1 MIMSAVPANILAVTP
16 AQAAPVTA
24 PANRL
29 GRVIAV
35 SGAKVVGL
43 LERDGTSTR
52 GPHIG
57 ELIKIVT
64 DESTVFGFVTGI
76 SIDHPRLEG
85 PSQRDQELRRV
96 ELELVGEI
104 DHRSGVHAPF
114 QRGVSN
120 FPALD
125 DVMARASSDDLRR
138 VFTRPVD
145 SSQRSARIGALHQD
159 HTIPAEIMPAELL
172 GKHFA
177 VLGTTG
183 AGKSCAIVTILR
195 ALLSQHAH
203 AHIVILDP
211 HNEYAAAFKDQ
222 AEVVT
227 PSDLELPYWLLNFEE
242 LREMVIG
249 SGSPQPDADAV
260 LLNQVVTQAKR
271 NMAQDP
277 EAALQITI
285 DTPVPYR
292 LSDIA
297 KIIDG
302 ILGKLD
308 RPADMAAYH
317 RIRERFA
324 HMQADRRLAFMFPG
338 GLSGGGNSALQGLV
352 TRDNMAR
359 ILGRLFRV
367 PVGGKPVTVLDTSG
381 VPAEILNVVVSLLCR
396 MSFDFALWSE
406 QKAPVLLVCE
416 EAHRYAPAD
425 TKAGFEPTKR
435 ALSRIAKEG
444 RKYGVSLCLISQRP
458 SELDTTV
465 LSQCSTI
472 FALRMT
478 SQKDQ
483 EFLAAA
489 LPESSLG
496 LMSELPSLRNGQAIA
511 VGEGVPLPT
520 RIDFDRLADEHQPHS
535 RTAPFATAWQQDQ
548 LSAAD
553 LGDIVKRWR
562 HQG

>member
-1 MIMSAVPANILAVTP
+1 MTAQSLVTGPLVAVSAATE
-16 AQAAPVTA
+16 TA
-24 PANRL
+24 SRM

-43 LERDGTSTR
+43 LQRDGATR

-64 DESTVFGFVTGI
+64 DDSTVFGFVTGI
-76 SIDHPRLEG
+76 SIDNPQ
-85 PSQRDQELRRV
+85 QRDQELRRV

-104 DHRSGVHAPF
+104 DHRSGANAAF

-125 DVMARASSDDLRR
+125 DVLARATSDDLRR
-138 VFTRPVD
+138 VFTRPLD
-145 SSQRSARIGALHQD
+145 TAQPNARNGARIGALHQD
-159 HTIPAEIMPAELL
+159 HTIPAEIMPSELL

-195 ALLSQHAH
+195 ALLGQHAN

-211 HNEYAAAFKDQ
+211 HNEYAAAFKDR
-222 AEVVT
+222 AEIVT
-227 PSDLELPYWLLNFEE
+227 PADLELPYWLLNFEE

-249 SGSPQPDADAV
+249 TGSPQPDADAV

-271 NMAQDP
+271 NMVQDA
-277 EAALQITI
+277 EAALQVTI
-285 DTPVPYR
+285 DTPTPYR

-317 RIRERFA
+317 RIKERFA

-338 GLSGGGNSALQGLV
+338 GNSSALQGMV
-352 TRDNMAR
+352 TRDNMAK

-520 RIDFDRLADEHQPHS
+520 RIDFDRLAEEHQPHS

-553 LGDIVKRWR
+553 LTEIVKRWR
-562 HQG
+562 HQP

>member
-1 MIMSAVPANILAVTP
+1 MSALSLTSIGTSATEPGSR
-16 AQAAPVTA
+16 Q
-24 PANRL
+24 L
-29 GRVIAV
+29 GRVMAV
-35 SGAKVVGL
+35 AGARVTGL
-43 LERDGTSTR
+43 LQREKGGAR
-52 GPHIG
+52 GPYIG
-57 ELIKIVT
+57 ELVKILT
-64 DESTVFGFVTGI
+64 QHSTVFGFVTALCT
-76 SIDHPRLEG
+76 DHPG
-85 PSQRDQELRRV
+85 QPQEMRKV
-96 ELELVGEI
+96 EMEMVGEI
-104 DHRSGVHAPF
+104 DHRGGADAPF
-114 QRGVSN
+114 QRGVTA

-125 DVMARASSDDLRR
+125 DELARASSDDLRR
-138 VFTRPVD
+138 VFTRRLGAG
-145 SSQRSARIGALHQD
+145 QRSARIGTLHQD
-159 HTIPAEIMPAELL
+159 QDIPADILASELL

-183 AGKSCAIVTILR
+183 SGKSCALVTIMR
-195 ALLSQHAH
+195 AILSQHAH
-203 AHIVILDP
+203 AHVIMLDP

-222 AEVVT
+222 AEIVT
-227 PSDLELPYWLLNFEE
+227 PEDLELPYWLLNFEE

-249 SGSPQPDADAV
+249 TGSPQPDADAV

-271 NMAQDP
+271 NMAP
-277 EAALQITI
+277 SLEAAAQITI

-297 KIIDG
+297 KIIDA

-317 RIRERFA
+317 RIRERFQ

-338 GLSGGGNSALQGLV
+338 AGNSAALQGLV
-352 TRDNMAR
+352 TRDNMAK

-367 PVGGKPVTVLDTSG
+367 PVAGKPITVLDTSG
-381 VPAEILNVVVSLLCR
+381 VPAEILNVVVSLLSR

-425 TKAGFEPTKR
+425 PHAGFEPTKR
-435 ALSRIAKEG
+435 ALGRIAKEG

-458 SELDTTV
+458 SELATSV

-489 LPESSLG
+489 LPESSQG

-520 RIDFDRLADEHQPHS
+520 RIDFDRLAEEHRPRS
-535 RTAPFATAWQQDQ
+535 STAPFDTAWQKDQ
-548 LSAAD
+548 LDAPD
-553 LGDIVKRWR
+553 LIELVRRWR
-562 HQG
+562 HLD

>member
-1 MIMSAVPANILAVTP
+1 MSALPVNIAAATLPT
-16 AQAAPVTA
+16 AAPA
-24 PANRL
+24 AKL

-43 LERDGTSTR
+43 LERDGGAAR

-64 DESTVFGFVTGI
+64 EQSTVFGFVTGI
-76 SIDHPRLEG
+76 SIDN
-85 PSQRDQELRRV
+85 PSHREQEMRRV
-96 ELELVGEI
+96 DVELVGEI
-104 DHRSGVHAPF
+104 DHRGGGNALF
-114 QRGVSN
+114 QRGVST
-120 FPALD
+120 FPTLD
-125 DVMARASSDDLRR
+125 DVMARASSEDLRR

-145 SSQRSARIGALHQD
+145 TTQRSARIGALHQD
-159 HTIPAEIMPAELL
+159 HTIPAEIMPTELL

-195 ALLSQHAH
+195 ALLSQHAN

-211 HNEYAAAFKDQ
+211 HNEYAAAFKDR
-222 AEVVT
+222 AEIVT
-227 PSDLELPYWLLNFEE
+227 PADLELPYWLLNFEE

-249 SGSPQPDADAV
+249 TGSPQPDADAV

-271 NMAQDP
+271 NMVQDAD
-277 EAALQITI
+277 AALQITI

-297 KIIDG
+297 KIIDA

-317 RIRERFA
+317 RIKERFA
-324 HMQADRRLAFMFPG
+324 HMQADRRLAFMFPSG
-338 GLSGGGNSALQGLV
+338 VSGGGGTSSALQGMV
-352 TRDNMAR
+352 TRDNMAK

-425 TKAGFEPTKR
+425 ERAGFEPTKR

-535 RTAPFATAWQQDQ
+535 RTAPFASAWQQDQ
-548 LSAAD
+548 LDAAA
-553 LGDIVKRWR
+553 LNDIVKRWR

>member
-1 MIMSAVPANILAVTP
+1 MSALPLNIAAVTP
-16 AQAAPVTA
+16 PAAA

-43 LERDGTSTR
+43 LERDAKADLAQPQR

-76 SIDHPRLEG
+76 SVEHPL
-85 PSQRDQELRRV
+85 QRDRELRRV

-104 DHRSGVHAPF
+104 DHRAGDNAPF

-125 DVMARASSDDLRR
+125 DVMARASSEDLRR

-159 HTIPAEIMPAELL
+159 HSIPAEIMPTELL

-183 AGKSCAIVTILR
+183 AGKSCAIVRILR
-195 ALLSQHAH
+195 ALLSQHAN

-222 AEVVT
+222 AEIVT
-227 PSDLELPYWLLNFEE
+227 PADLELPYWLLNFEE

-249 SGSPQPDADAV
+249 TGSPQPDADAV

-271 NMAQDP
+271 NMVKDA
-277 EAALQITI
+277 EAAMQITI

-317 RIRERFA
+317 LIRERFA

-338 GLSGGGNSALQGLV
+338 GGGNSALQGLV
-352 TRDNMAR
+352 TRDNMAK

-444 RKYGVSLCLISQRP
+444 RKYGVSLCLISRRQ

-520 RIDFDRLADEHQPHS
+520 RIDFDRLAEAHQPHS
-535 RTAPFATAWQQDQ
+535 RTAPFASAWQQDQ
-548 LSAAD
+548 LGAAD

-562 HQG
+562 HQV

>member
-1 MIMSAVPANILAVTP
+1 MSALPLNIAAVTP
-16 AQAAPVTA
+16 PAAA
-24 PANRL
+24 FANRL

-43 LERDGTSTR
+43 LERDAKMDAAQPVR

-57 ELIKIVT
+57 ELIKIMT
-64 DESTVFGFVTGI
+64 DQSTVFGFVTGLNVE
-76 SIDHPRLEG
+76 HPL
-85 PSQRDQELRRV
+85 QRDREMRRV

-104 DHRSGVHAPF
+104 DHRGGDNASF
-114 QRGVSN
+114 QRGVSS

-195 ALLSQHAH
+195 ALLSQHAN

-222 AEVVT
+222 AEIVT
-227 PSDLELPYWLLNFEE
+227 PMDLELPYWLLNFEE

-249 SGSPQPDADAV
+249 TGSPQPDADAV

-271 NMAQDP
+271 NMVQDA

-338 GLSGGGNSALQGLV
+338 GLSGGSSSSALQGLV
-352 TRDNMAR
+352 TRDNMAK

-520 RIDFDRLADEHQPHS
+520 RIDFDRLAEEHQPHS

>member
-1 MIMSAVPANILAVTP
+1 M
-16 AQAAPVTA
+16 
-24 PANRL
+24 
-29 GRVIAV
+29 
-35 SGAKVVGL
+35 
-43 LERDGTSTR
+43 D
-52 GPHIG
+52 
-57 ELIKIVT
+57 
-64 DESTVFGFVTGI
+64 
-76 SIDHPRLEG
+76 
-85 PSQRDQELRRV
+85 
-96 ELELVGEI
+96 LELVGEI
-104 DHRSGVHAPF
+104 DHRAGDNAPF

-125 DVMARASSDDLRR
+125 DVMARASSEDLRR

-159 HTIPAEIMPAELL
+159 HSIPAEIMPTELL

-183 AGKSCAIVTILR
+183 AGKSCAIVRILR
-195 ALLSQHAH
+195 ALLSQHAN

-222 AEVVT
+222 AEIVT
-227 PSDLELPYWLLNFEE
+227 PADLELPYWLLNFEE

-249 SGSPQPDADAV
+249 TGSPQPDADAV

-271 NMAQDP
+271 NMVKDA
-277 EAALQITI
+277 EAAMQITI

-317 RIRERFA
+317 LIRERFA

-338 GLSGGGNSALQGLV
+338 GGGNSALQGLV
-352 TRDNMAR
+352 TRDNMAK

-444 RKYGVSLCLISQRP
+444 RKYGVSLCLISRRQ

-483 EFLAAA
+483 
-489 LPESSLG
+489 
-496 LMSELPSLRNGQAIA
+496 
-511 VGEGVPLPT
+511 
-520 RIDFDRLADEHQPHS
+520 
-535 RTAPFATAWQQDQ
+535 
-548 LSAAD
+548 
-553 LGDIVKRWR
+553 
-562 HQG
+562 

>member
-1 MIMSAVPANILAVTP
+1 MTALSATTLETRSTEASSPLGKVMAV
-16 AQAAPVTA
+16 AGARVT
-24 PANRL
+24 
-29 GRVIAV
+29 
-35 SGAKVVGL
+35 GL
-43 LERDGTSTR
+43 LLPDSVRGAGGR
-52 GPHIG
+52 GPYIG
-57 ELIKIVT
+57 ELVKIVT
-64 DESTVFGFVTGI
+64 EHTTVFGFVTAIGME
-76 SIDHPRLEG
+76 HPG
-85 PSQRDQELRRV
+85 QAGELRKA
-96 ELELVGEI
+96 EIEMVGEI
-104 DHRSGVHAPF
+104 NHRAGDDAPF
-114 QRGVSN
+114 QRGITAY
-120 FPALD
+120 PRLD
-125 DVMARASSDDLRR
+125 DMMARATSDDLRR
-138 VFTRPVD
+138 VFTRRVAAH
-145 SSQRSARIGALHQD
+145 QRSARIGSLHQD
-159 HTIPAEIMPAELL
+159 PEIPAEIMPSELL

-183 AGKSCAIVTILR
+183 AGKSCALVTILR
-195 ALLSQHAH
+195 AILSQHHH
-203 AHIVILDP
+203 AHIIMLDP
-211 HNEYAAAFKDQ
+211 HDEYATAFKDQ

-227 PSDLELPYWLLNFEE
+227 PQDLELPYWLLNFEE

-249 SGSPQPDADAV
+249 TGSPQPDADAV

-271 NMAQDP
+271 NLAAGP
-277 EAALQITI
+277 EAAAQITI

-292 LSDIA
+292 LSDIG

-308 RPADMAAYH
+308 RPADAAAYH
-317 RIRERFA
+317 RIKERFQ

-338 GLSGGGNSALQGLV
+338 AGNSAALQGLV
-352 TRDNMAR
+352 TRDNMAK

-367 PVGGKPVTVLDTSG
+367 PVAGKPITVLDTSG
-381 VPAEILNVVVSLLCR
+381 VPSEILNVVVSLLSR

-425 TKAGFEPTKR
+425 VNAGFEPTKR

-458 SELDTTV
+458 SELATTV

-489 LPESSLG
+489 LPESSQG
-496 LMSELPSLRNGQAIA
+496 LMGELASLRNGQAIA

-520 RIDFDRLADEHQPHS
+520 RIDFDRLAEEHRPRS
-535 RTAPFATAWQQDQ
+535 GTAPFGTAWQQDQ
-548 LSAAD
+548 MQAED
-553 LGDIVKRWR
+553 LVDVVRRWR
-562 HQG
+562 HLD

>member
-1 MIMSAVPANILAVTP
+1 MSALPLTAIAPTP
-16 AQAAPVTA
+16 ETA
-24 PANRL
+24 SQL
-29 GRVIAV
+29 GRVMAV
-35 SGAKVVGL
+35 SGAKVVGQL
-43 LERDGTSTR
+43 QREKNGTR
-52 GPHIG
+52 GPHVG
-57 ELIKIVT
+57 ELVKIVT
-64 DESTVFGFVTGI
+64 DHSTVFGFVTALGI
-76 SIDHPRLEG
+76 DNPG
-85 PSQRDQELRRV
+85 QPQELRRV
-96 ELELVGEI
+96 ELEMVGEI
-104 DHRSGVHAPF
+104 DHRGGDDAPF
-114 QRGVSN
+114 QRGVTA

-125 DVMARASSDDLRR
+125 DVLARATSEDLRR
-138 VFTRPVD
+138 VFTRRLGAG
-145 SSQRSARIGALHQD
+145 QRSARIGALHQD
-159 HTIPAEIMPAELL
+159 HDIPADIMASELL

-183 AGKSCAIVTILR
+183 AGKSCALVTILR
-195 ALLSQHAH
+195 AILSQHAY
-203 AHIVILDP
+203 AHVIMLDP
-211 HNEYAAAFKDQ
+211 HNEYATAFKDQ

-227 PSDLELPYWLLNFEE
+227 PDDLELPYWLLNFEE

-249 SGSPQPDADAV
+249 TGSPQPDADAV

-271 NMAQDP
+271 NMAASP
-277 EAALQITI
+277 EAAAQITI

-317 RIRERFA
+317 RIRERFQ
-324 HMQADRRLAFMFPG
+324 HMQADRRLSFMFPG
-338 GLSGGGNSALQGLV
+338 SGSNNALQGLV
-352 TRDNMAR
+352 TRDNMAK

-367 PVGGKPVTVLDTSG
+367 PVAGKPITVIDTSG
-381 VPAEILNVVVSLLCR
+381 VPAEILNVVVSLLSR

-425 TKAGFEPTKR
+425 PHAGFEPTKR

-458 SELDTTV
+458 SELATTV

-489 LPESSLG
+489 LPESSQG

-520 RIDFDRLADEHQPHS
+520 RIDFDRLAEEHRPRS
-535 RTAPFATAWQQDQ
+535 STAPFDKAWQQDQ
-548 LSAAD
+548 LDAAD
-553 LGDIVKRWR
+553 LVDVVKRWR
-562 HQG
+562 HLD